1 MSCGGSCECYTD
13 NVTMNVTGRDM
24 PKFNLSQAA
33 RLYGKSRMT
42 LHRHC
47 DAGRLS
53 SVLSDDGQRLIDLS
67 ELIRAYGEPPSYKTP
82 NTPQKLPRRYT
93 QHERDTLLL
102 NELQALRDQVTALQ
116 QEVSEL
122 RRLPAPELPPSE
134 PQSTPQDASTPIKG
148 FDDLL
153 QRFESRR

>member
-1 MSCGGSCECYTD
+1 
-13 NVTMNVTGRDM
+13 M
-24 PKFNLSQAA
+24 PEFNLSQAA

-53 SVLSDDGQRLIDLS
+53 SRLSDDGQRLIDLS
-67 ELIRAYGEPPSYKTP
+67 ELIRAYGEPPNHKTP
-82 NTPQKLPRRYT
+82 KTPFKPPRRYT

-102 NELQALRDQVTALQ
+102 NELQALREQVTALQ

-122 RRLPAPELPPSE
+122 RRLPAPEHPSE
-134 PQSTPQDASTPIKG
+134 PSPNPQEANTPLTG

-153 QRFESRR
+153 KRFESRR

>member
-1 MSCGGSCECYTD
+1 
-13 NVTMNVTGRDM
+13 M
-24 PKFNLSQAA
+24 PEFNLSQAA

-47 DAGRLS
+47 DTGRIS
-53 SVLSDDGQRLIDLS
+53 SRLSDDGQRLIDLS
-67 ELIRAYGEPPSYKTP
+67 ELVRAYGEPPYNKTAKTP
-82 NTPQKLPRRYT
+82 LKQSRRYT

-102 NELQALRDQVTALQ
+102 NELQALREQVAALQ

-122 RRLPAPELPPSE
+122 RRLPAPEEPPNNA
-134 PQSTPQDASTPIKG
+134 PLPQDTKRSITG

-153 QRFESRR
+153 KRFENRH